1 MFKLGDEHEICRRPT
16 DQRKVIGRMTANEKP
31 NSAWLLE
38 SLKQQIQQGQRI
50 QPMGQ
55 NLLEV

>member
-16 DQRKVIGRMTANEKP
+16 GQREVIERMTANEKP

-38 SLKQQIQQGQRI
+38 SLKQQIQQVQRI